1 MLSLPLWGQ
10 TVLPEAVHFLTNSE
24 HLFIH
29 PSAWNRY
36 SAKFAKINVSNA
48 TKFIGNSSP
57 LLIIC
62 GKQASSL

>member
-36 SAKFAKINVSNA
+36 SR
-48 TKFIGNSSP
+48 KFISKILHSP
-57 LLIIC
+57 TPIPLESPSPDTPHSPVPVRL
-62 GKQASSL
+62 